1 MKEVEDAIRESLLDG
16 RLPCERA
23 FDLASKLDLSPSNV
37 RQAADD
43 MDARISRCQLGLFG
57 FEDLGEKRLAHRL
70 PKVPESLEG
79 RIREALID
87 GRLPCGAAWQIAEE
101 EALPRFLIGCACDT
115 LEVRIAPC
123 QLGCF

>member
-1 MKEVEDAIRESLLDG
+1 MKNVEDAIRESLLDG
-16 RLPCERA
+16 RLPCKRA
-23 FDLASKLDLSPSNV
+23 FDLASERDLSPSDV

-57 FEDLGEKRLAHRL
+57 FEDLGDKRLVHAL
-70 PKVPESLEG
+70 PKVTDSLEK
-79 RIREALID
+79 RIREALIE
-87 GRLPCGAAWQIAEE
+87 GCLPCAAAWRIAEE

>member
-16 RLPCERA
+16 RLPCKRA

-37 RQAADD
+37 RQAADEV
-43 MDARISRCQLGLFG
+43 DARISRCQLGLFG
-57 FEDLGEKRLAHRL
+57 FEDLGEKRLVRAL
-70 PKVPESLEG
+70 PKITESIED
-79 RIREALID
+79 RIRAALID
-87 GRLPCGAAWQIAEE
+87 GCLPCATAWRIAEE

>member
-1 MKEVEDAIRESLLDG
+1 MKEVEDAIHESLLDG
-16 RLPCERA
+16 RLPCKRA

-43 MDARISRCQLGLFG
+43 VDARISRCQLGLFG
-57 FEDLGEKRLAHRL
+57 FEDLGEKRLVRAL
-70 PKVPESLEG
+70 PKITESIEDQ
-79 RIREALID
+79 IRAALID
-87 GRLPCGAAWQIAEE
+87 GFLPCATAWQIAEE

>member
-16 RLPCERA
+16 RLPCKRA
-23 FDLASKLDLSPSNV
+23 FDLASERNLSPLDV
-37 RQAADD
+37 HRAADEAD
-43 MDARISRCQLGLFG
+43 TRISRCQLGLFG
-57 FEDLGEKRLAHRL
+57 FEDLGGKRLVYRL

-87 GRLPCGAAWQIAEE
+87 GRLPCATAWRIAKE
-101 EALPRFLIGCACDT
+101 EALPRFLIGCACET
-115 LEVRIAPC
+115 LEIRIAPC